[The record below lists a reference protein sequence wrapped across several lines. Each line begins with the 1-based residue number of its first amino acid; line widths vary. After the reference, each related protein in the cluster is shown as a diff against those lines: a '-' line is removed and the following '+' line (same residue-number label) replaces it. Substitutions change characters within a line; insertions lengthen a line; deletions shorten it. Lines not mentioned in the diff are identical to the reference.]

1 MSEPTEPMPIDDLK
15 AELSEDT
22 SAREAQPQPPPDAD
36 PGAAGAIVA
45 QMDHVISQANTV
57 KKLIY
62 GGAAAS
68 VIRRD
73 IAALLAQM
81 DRDMRMAVRA
91 NSRLAPGEIYPA
103 TWRRN
108 VK

>member
-1 MSEPTEPMPIDDLK
+1 MGDLTEDIK
-15 AELSEDT
+15 AEV
-22 SAREAQPQPPPDAD
+22 EAQPPPDAD
-36 PGAAGAIVA
+36 PGSAGAIVA
-45 QMDHVISQANTV
+45 HIDHVITQAQTI

-81 DRDMRMAVRA
+81 DRDLHTARRA
-91 NSRLAPGEIYPA
+91 NNRLAPGEIYPA
-103 TWRRN
+103 DWRKS